1 MFSAVASAPSIFNA
15 VTLSSR
21 EPRDTYPIAFTSCA
35 TVLNIT
41 DVLFVIFAASVV
53 LSTLFPS
60 ASFSSIPNSSMNAPL
75 VPDPSSLEQIVISP
89 EAAAIAVVPIV
100 ATPNNAAIATAKPF
114 FMIYFLLFFAVL
126 FVFLSLAITGVSY
139 CPDVKYTIVEK

>member
-1 MFSAVASAPSIFNA
+1 M
-15 VTLSSR
+15 
-21 EPRDTYPIAFTSCA
+21 
-35 TVLNIT
+35 LNIT
-41 DVLFVIFAASVV
+41 EVLFVILAASVV

-75 VPDPSSLEQIVISP
+75 VPEPSSLEQIVISP

-114 FMIYFLLFFAVL
+114 FMIIFSFSSRSLFFS
-126 FVFLSLAITGVSY
+126 LSRDYSLYITVHM
-139 CPDVKYTIVEK
+139 

>member
-114 FMIYFLLFFAVL
+114 FIVLNSPFLRGPN
-126 FVFLSLAITGVSY
+126 VFISLAITVVS
-139 CPDVKYTIVEK
+139 

>member
-1 MFSAVASAPSIFNA
+1 M
-15 VTLSSR
+15 
-21 EPRDTYPIAFTSCA
+21 
-35 TVLNIT
+35 LNIT

-114 FMIYFLLFFAVL
+114 FIIHFSFSSRSLCFLPFSRLQLYLNVWM
-126 FVFLSLAITGVSY
+126 
-139 CPDVKYTIVEK
+139 